1 MLAQLQR
8 MFGPA
13 VRLQIGRGREKID
26 RHVAQPACH
35 QRGIRRCRDADGGV
49 ESVANDVDQRV
60 AEMQVD

>member
-13 VRLQIGRGREKID
+13 MRLQIGGGREKID
-26 RHVAQPACH
+26 RLVAQPARH
-35 QRGIRRCRDADGGV
+35 QRGIGQCCYADGGV